1 MLEKTNLTKEKQE
14 QKKERKTKPPIRTIQ
29 KQDNS

>member
-1 MLEKTNLTKEKQE
+1 MLEKTNPTKEKQE
-14 QKKERKTKPPIRTIQ
+14 QKKERKSKPPTRTTQ